1 MPLAIFKWN
10 SFKPFVRCF
19 LHSFS
24 LLILQ
29 TSIQR
34 VLDVCS
40 IHNYRITVIGML
52 LCQMLQ
58 YSYMSSCALFSNVCC
73 LNHSGLSE
81 KDTMDVWCNGQK
93 LETTV
98 SYSLNHALGDSAL
111 YEELMHHYYC
121 LSWIKTR
128 CCRQSEL
135 NKYKYT
141 YICRDIHVCCAFIG
155 DTLLSL
161 IIKSVHLYLE
171 SCTGGVYRWQ
181 YWDAFC
187 SGEAWVLHKSLWRWE
202 EKKWSNAHAACGWN
216 EGHVMRKYL
225 FHFCLLVSGGEGAER
240 LLPGA
245 LLSPMLL
252 KYLNK
257 L

>member
-1 MPLAIFKWN
+1 MPLAIFKWI
-10 SFKPFVRCF
+10 SFKPFVRSF

-40 IHNYRITVIGML
+40 MHNYRITVIGML

-111 YEELMHHYYC
+111 YEELMHHHYC
-121 LSWIKTR
+121 LSWIRTR

-135 NKYKYT
+135 KVH
-141 YICRDIHVCCAFIG
+141 IHLQGYSCVLCFYCWCIINCNHKICAFVFGIMYRG
-155 DTLLSL
+155 SL
-161 IIKSVHLYLE
+161 QM
-171 SCTGGVYRWQ
+171 T
-181 YWDAFC
+181 
-187 SGEAWVLHKSLWRWE
+187 VLRRIL
-202 EKKWSNAHAACGWN
+202 
-216 EGHVMRKYL
+216 
-225 FHFCLLVSGGEGAER
+225 
-240 LLPGA
+240 
-245 LLSPMLL
+245 
-252 KYLNK
+252 
-257 L
+257 